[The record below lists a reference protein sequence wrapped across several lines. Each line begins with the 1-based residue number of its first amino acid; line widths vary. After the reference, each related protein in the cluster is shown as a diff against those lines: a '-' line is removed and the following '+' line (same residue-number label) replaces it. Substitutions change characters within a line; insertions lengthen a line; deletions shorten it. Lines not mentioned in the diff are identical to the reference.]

1 MKTNSNSPSY
11 ISRIALAVALSLS
24 VSASSYAVQEA
35 SFITEDDFARS
46 VSHIKLDKLKEQS
59 QYNNLARANVNIS
72 NSCGSFSPAI
82 AVGSSFAQG
91 NLSTMFD
98 AVITNAKG
106 AVMGLASRLIQEA
119 NPGLFK
125 FLQHGVDAGYTDYL
139 SALQSC
145 EGVQDLLVDNAPDSV
160 MGKLAMGD
168 KLLDAAS
175 PNTSV
180 DISAFMKSKE
190 LRNGNG
196 GVKGID
202 GQKYGGKTTPALKV
216 VSQTVKA
223 GWCMLTES
231 GTGLCRGVVNGGSGN
246 AMPVLKKEFPTALDA
261 ESFARNLI
269 GEVEMRS
276 CEGCDSVKS
285 TPPQTVSQLIDAEAV
300 IAKGQLSA
308 LMRNYKPNS
317 IRTSDLESISA
328 STYPITRNMF
338 LNLSRE
344 KPVMQQAMLDHIS
357 TELATA
363 RILNKIVL
371 VRQIILTGLSNSK
384 LINNEAISTTA
395 KERLIL
401 LDNSVKNYYE
411 ELKIRASTTTSAQK
425 LTSERIEDRKL
436 SNGASSLSI

>member
-1 MKTNSNSPSY
+1 MKRSLVIIPSCVSNV
-11 ISRIALAVALSLS
+11 ALAVALSFS
-24 VSASSYAVQEA
+24 VSLSANAISGGQY
-35 SFITEDDFARS
+35 ITEDDFART
-46 VSHIKLDKLKEQS
+46 VSHIKLDKIKEQS

-72 NSCGSFSPAI
+72 NSCGSFSPMI

-98 AVITNAKG
+98 TVITNAKG

-125 FLQHGVDAGYTDYL
+125 YLQHGVDAGYTDYL
-139 SALQSC
+139 AALQSC

-190 LRNGNG
+190 LRNGNS

-202 GQKYGGKTTPALKV
+202 GKKYGGKTTPSLKV
-216 VSQTVKA
+216 VNQTIKA

-231 GTGLCRGVVNGGSGN
+231 GTGLCSGVVNGGAGKP
-246 AMPVLKKEFPTALDA
+246 MPELKKVFPTALDA

-269 GEVEMRS
+269 GEVELRS
-276 CEGCDSVKS
+276 CEGCDSVKT
-285 TPPQTVSQLIDAEAV
+285 TPPQTVSQLIDAEAIV
-300 IAKGQLSA
+300 ANNQLSA
-308 LMRNYKPNS
+308 ILRNSSPERVS
-317 IRTSDLESISA
+317 TAELERVST

-338 LNLSRE
+338 INLNRE
-344 KPVMQQAMLDHIS
+344 TPIMQKAMLDRIS
-357 TELATA
+357 LELATA
-363 RILNKIVL
+363 RTLNKIVL
-371 VRQIILTGLSNSK
+371 VRQIMLTGLSNSK
-384 LINNEAISTTA
+384 LVNNEALTSGA
-395 KERLIL
+395 KQRLTL
-401 LDNSVKNYYE
+401 LDNAVKNYYE
-411 ELKIRASTTTSAQK
+411 ELKIRANTTTSGQK
-425 LTSERIEDRKL
+425 LTSERINERKY
-436 SNGASSLSI
+436 SNGDGLTL